1 MLSLDAHK
9 AGGRIMAVRQREA
22 ALKAYYDN
30 PSICAFCGA
39 IIKVPEG
46 GKIPQTR
53 AKKYCNHSCA
63 MKGQGPRP
71 KIARKSTTCS
81 KCGCVFD
88 LKRGLAD
95 QFLKRR
101 VCDACNRSMLTKGE
115 IFANYPVHSA
125 HSLIRSHAR
134 ITTQSKGRG
143 LTCMVCGYAKHVEV
157 CHRKPVSK
165 FSADTMLTTIN
176 DLGNL
181 VVLCRNHHWEFDHK
195 LLDAESL
202 AKLNSCGGR
211 S

>member
-46 GKIPQTR
+46 GKVAEIK

-63 MKGQGPRP
+63 AKCQGPRIDH
-71 KIARKSTTCS
+71 KYAICA
-81 KCGCVFD
+81 KCGGAFE
-88 LKRGLAD
+88 LRRGVGG
-95 QFLKRR
+95 QFPRR
-101 VCDACNRSMLTKGE
+101 KVCDTCNNSLLTKGE
-115 IFANYPVHSA
+115 VFANYPAHSA
-125 HSLIRSHAR
+125 NSLIRAQAR
-134 ITTQSKGRG
+134 SVVQSSGQR
-143 LTCMVCGYAKHVEV
+143 LVCMVCGYAKHVEV

-165 FSADTMLTTIN
+165 FSADTRLTTIN
-176 DLGNL
+176 DLSNL
-181 VVLCRNHHWEFDHK
+181 VVLCRTHHWEFDHK

-202 AKLNSCGGR
+202 AKLN
-211 S
+211 